1 MKDTP
6 INFEVVRR
14 HIRESKLTN
23 IGRASIREI
32 KRLISGIEKET
43 GEKFIRMEMG
53 VPGLVPPRIGIDAEI
68 EALESGVAAVYPD
81 IEGLPVLK
89 KEISRFVKLF
99 LNQNV
104 SETCCIP
111 TVGSMQGGFA
121 AFLTLARIKKERDT
135 TLLIDPG
142 FPVHHQQH
150 IVLGQ
155 KFESFDVYDFR
166 GDKLKDKLESYFS
179 KGNIHSVLYSNPNNP
194 SWICFTEKELKIIGD
209 LANKYDIIVL
219 EDLAYFGMDFRK
231 DYSKPGVA
239 PYQPT
244 VANYTDNYILLISGS
259 KAFSYAGQRISA
271 MVISDVVFNRQM
283 PDLKRFYTTDCFGR
297 AMIYGT
303 IYALSAGVTHS
314 VQYGFAAMLKAAND
328 GNFNF
333 IESVREYGEK
343 AKIMKKMFTDNG
355 FHIVYDK
362 DEDHPIADGFY
373 FTFAYPGFSGE
384 ELLEELIYYGISA
397 IALSIT
403 GSERTEG
410 IRACVSL
417 VQRGQFPALEA
428 RLKKFHENH
437 CSRVTA

>member
-6 INFEVVRR
+6 INFEFVRR
-14 HIRESKLTN
+14 HIRDSKLTN

-155 KFESFDVYDFR
+155 KF
-166 GDKLKDKLESYFS
+166 
-179 KGNIHSVLYSNPNNP
+179 
-194 SWICFTEKELKIIGD
+194 
-209 LANKYDIIVL
+209 
-219 EDLAYFGMDFRK
+219 
-231 DYSKPGVA
+231 
-239 PYQPT
+239 
-244 VANYTDNYILLISGS
+244 
-259 KAFSYAGQRISA
+259 
-271 MVISDVVFNRQM
+271 
-283 PDLKRFYTTDCFGR
+283 
-297 AMIYGT
+297 
-303 IYALSAGVTHS
+303 
-314 VQYGFAAMLKAAND
+314 
-328 GNFNF
+328 
-333 IESVREYGEK
+333 
-343 AKIMKKMFTDNG
+343 
-355 FHIVYDK
+355 
-362 DEDHPIADGFY
+362 
-373 FTFAYPGFSGE
+373 
-384 ELLEELIYYGISA
+384 
-397 IALSIT
+397 
-403 GSERTEG
+403 
-410 IRACVSL
+410 
-417 VQRGQFPALEA
+417 
-428 RLKKFHENH
+428 
-437 CSRVTA
+437 